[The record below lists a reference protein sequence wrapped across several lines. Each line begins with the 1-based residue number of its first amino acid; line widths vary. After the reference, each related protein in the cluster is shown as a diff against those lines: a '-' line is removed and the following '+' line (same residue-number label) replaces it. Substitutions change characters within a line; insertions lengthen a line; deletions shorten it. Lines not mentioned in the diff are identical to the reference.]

1 MLSATL
7 ETGLIRTLTRRADHP
22 AFPLI
27 VAAVALAA
35 TLSMTVPFASLLV
48 GAVLMAPRRWMPIAM
63 WSSVGA
69 ALGGGMLYLAFHH
82 LGWARLF
89 DAYPD
94 VVRSTAW
101 VDATRWLTNFG
112 VASLLLIAALPLPLT
127 PALMFAAVSRLPMA
141 EVLLALWLGKLLKYT
156 IYAWLTATFPSW
168 ALRHGNFRLAAL
180 DAVLSRSLISGVPKP
195 SPRAP
200 TP

>member
-94 VVRSTAW
+94 VVRSKAW
-101 VDATRWLTNFG
+101 SDATRWLTNYG
-112 VASLLLIAALPLPLT
+112 VATLLLIAALPLPLT
-127 PALMFAAVSRLPMA
+127 PALMFAAVSRLPVA

-168 ALRHGNFRLAAL
+168 ALRHGNFRVAAL
-180 DAVLSRSLISGVPKP
+180 DAALSRSSISGVSKP